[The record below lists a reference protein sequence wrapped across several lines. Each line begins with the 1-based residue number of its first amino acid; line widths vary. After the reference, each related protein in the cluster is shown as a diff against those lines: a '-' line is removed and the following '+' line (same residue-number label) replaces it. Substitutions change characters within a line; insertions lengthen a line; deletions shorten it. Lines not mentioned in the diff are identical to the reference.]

1 MQINFREIIA
11 AEACIQNLAVK
22 LFWKLSNELL
32 WGKTN
37 LQFEFSVAFLPWKLS
52 RSAIV
57 PLFKKYFSDW

>member
-11 AEACIQNLAVK
+11 AEARIQNLAVK

-37 LQFEFSVAFLPWKLS
+37 LQFEFSVAFLP
-52 RSAIV
+52 
-57 PLFKKYFSDW
+57 

>member
-11 AEACIQNLAVK
+11 AEARIQNLAVK

-37 LQFEFSVAFLPWKLS
+37 LQFEFSVAFLSWKLS

-57 PLFKKYFSDW
+57 PATL